1 MKYLSLSIV
10 CISTLLLFACE
21 AGSDQSL
28 SASASSESLGGDGQG
43 GSLARFTITGNHL
56 YTVTSSNLTAYDISN
71 PIDPQKKS
79 DIEIGAAIE
88 TIFPYENMLFIGSQ
102 TGMLIYDNTNPESP
116 RFVSRYDHIMSCDP
130 VVVQGDYAYVTL
142 RDGTDCRF
150 GSNLLDVIDISN
162 PANPVLL
169 NSYFMLNPH
178 GLGVDGDNLFVCEG
192 THGIK
197 VFDLNDPTDPQES
210 RFIEDFH
217 TFDVIPNN
225 GVLIIT
231 GEDGIFQYRY
241 DQNQNLNL
249 LSQLQ

>member
-1 MKYLSLSIV
+1 MKHLSLSIL
-10 CISTLLLFACE
+10 STLVFLVFACE
-21 AGSDQSL
+21 SNEQSL
-28 SASASSESLGGDGQG
+28 NAASLGSVGSGGQG

-71 PIDPQKKS
+71 PTDPQKKS

-116 RFVSRYDHIMSCDP
+116 QFVSRYDHIMSCDP

-178 GLGVDGDNLFVCEG
+178 GLGVDGNNLFVCEG

-197 VFDLNDPTDPQES
+197 VFELNDPTAPQES